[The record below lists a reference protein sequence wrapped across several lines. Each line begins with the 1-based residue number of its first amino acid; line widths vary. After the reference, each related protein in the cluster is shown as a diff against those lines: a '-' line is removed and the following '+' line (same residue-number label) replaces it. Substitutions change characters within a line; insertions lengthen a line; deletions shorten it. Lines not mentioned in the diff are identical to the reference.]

1 MLPVWYVRPLVV
13 GDRGADVVV
22 VQRKLCIRPDGEYSL
37 GTAEVV
43 RGYQR
48 AMGLDP
54 TGVVDAETAD
64 VLGEEAG
71 AGLLPDW
78 YKGADLSEGEP
89 GWDVVVRLL
98 EVEPQ
103 RATDALKRFQGNNGL
118 PVTGIVDE
126 WTARRL
132 GQ

>member
-1 MLPVWYVRPLVV
+1 MIPAWFVRPIVV
-13 GDRGADVVV
+13 GDCGADVVI
-22 VQRKLCIRPDGEYSL
+22 VQRKLCILPDGEYSL

-48 AMGLDP
+48 VMGLEP
-54 TGVVDAETAD
+54 TGVVDEETA
-64 VLGEEAG
+64 VALGEEAA

-78 YKGADLSEGEP
+78 YKGRDLSEGEP

-98 EVEPQ
+98 EVEPH
-103 RATDALKRFQGNNGL
+103 RAVDALKRFQGNNGL
-118 PVTGIVDE
+118 PVTGVVDE